1 VLRPG
6 VFFITASLTQKFKYP
21 YIIPIPKMA
30 LDDNIGPPESEKKE
44 APSERYV
51 VIRRGEPTVI
61 EKRKY
66 LLAQVIRKKTTEYSV
81 QPKYVPA
88 QNL

>member
-1 VLRPG
+1 
-6 VFFITASLTQKFKYP
+6 
-21 YIIPIPKMA
+21 MA
-30 LDDNIGPPESEKKE
+30 LDDNIGPPESAKKE

-51 VIRRGEPTVI
+51 VIRRGEPTVV

-66 LLAQVIRKKTTEYSV
+66 LLAQAVRKKTEAYAV
-81 QPKYVPA
+81 QPPYVPS